1 VVGLDESTG
10 SSKGYGFVTFADA
23 ESCNASIERMH
34 KTVIEGRTINVRLV
48 EERDPTESKGRDS
61 NKVIVAG
68 LTQTMTDDKLQ
79 LMCEEFGLVLKA
91 AVVRNPTT
99 GKSKGFGF
107 VTFTNRA
114 CQQACIMKLDK
125 RELGGGRVLNVRA
138 VDTRQPDAGS
148 NKEEGGEEGGDKP
161 VNKKITFGDNDD
173 NDAVEEGDDKKE
185 GICIR
190 FQMNKCH
197 RGKACRWKHVKIP
210 NFEKASKKELKEKRE
225 SEEKNGESSSSTT
238 ISKNSDTIKKG
249 RKLETDVVESK
260 SKIAKVVKP
269 KQVKSM
275 KVNGKMVV
283 IDENDTEEDDDED
296 TEEDE
301 EVAAVVATAGSKKTK
316 HANDSDDSSDDS
328 SSDNESAKGVI
339 KREGVTVFDDDDDE
353 EEEEDVAVQKS
364 NILAFDEDED
374 DDDDEVA
381 VQKNSNVVAF
391 DDDDDDDE
399 IVVQTNSN
407 TVTFDDEEDEE
418 DDDEEEDEVAVQ
430 KSNIVAFDD
439 DDDDEVVVQKNSNVV
454 AFDDDDDEIV
464 VQTNSNTVTFDD
476 EEEDEDE
483 QVTKIDMERFKR
495 SKNKPPTSGDYDS
508 DLFDDDEEDD
518 EAIGGGVTEVSSS
531 SELKQES
538 KNALSLLQSVFKD
551 EKFTAS
557 EGHGHHENNVMAK
570 KDKVGKMSSK
580 KLKGGKK

>member
-1 VVGLDESTG
+1 MCFKIYNLKKKVYSAHVVGLDESTG
-10 SSKGYGFVTFADA
+10 SSKGYGFVTFADP

-283 IDENDTEEDDDED
+283 IDENDTEEDEDED
-296 TEEDE
+296 TDEE
-301 EVAAVVATAGSKKTK
+301 EVAVAVATAGSKKTK

-391 DDDDDDDE
+391 DD
-399 IVVQTNSN
+399 
-407 TVTFDDEEDEE
+407 
-418 DDDEEEDEVAVQ
+418 
-430 KSNIVAFDD
+430 
-439 DDDDEVVVQKNSNVV
+439 
-454 AFDDDDDEIV
+454 DDDDDEIV